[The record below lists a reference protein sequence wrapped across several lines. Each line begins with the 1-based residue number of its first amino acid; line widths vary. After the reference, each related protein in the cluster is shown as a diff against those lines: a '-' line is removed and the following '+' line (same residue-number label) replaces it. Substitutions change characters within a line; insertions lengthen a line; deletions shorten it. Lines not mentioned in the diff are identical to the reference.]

1 MKKIIK
7 IVLIIA
13 VFVLALILTFTKM
26 VEGLLNLIL
35 DSFL

>member
-13 VFVLALILTFTKM
+13 AFVLALILIFTKM
-26 VEGLLNLIL
+26 VEGIFNLII
-35 DSFL
+35 DSL